1 MTQRYSTMFF
11 KSKFKN
17 NLEDLVEGP
26 DHLKTLKV
34 CSNASSFQVFHP
46 KCAMHYVGST
56 VLLVCFC
63 NVTPPPPLQC
73 NLCYKTL
80 SLAL

>member
-1 MTQRYSTMFF
+1 MTQRYFTMFF

-26 DHLKTLKV
+26 DHLKSLKV
-34 CSNASSFQVFHP
+34 CFNASSFQFFRP

-56 VLLVCFC
+56 VACLLC
-63 NVTPPPPLQC
+63 NVTPLPPLQC
-73 NLCYKTL
+73 NPCYKTL